1 MLVHLQCHLMKYSYK
16 ILLFVIT
23 LLINLFLYI
32 QFFYELDSIEN
43 VSCEHAIV
51 NFTEENI
58 LKYNAD
64 ISNVKNIPT
73 KFEDVIITAFYFF
86 PELENVRI
94 EFFEEKISTTMNCRP
109 NPWKLL
115 KGKRHYEIRINNADS
130 FEGPLLKDTPFN
142 AQIGVI
148 AHEFAHIL
156 DYEAGSIF
164 RVIKRGLDY
173 LNNHSKRNFEHEI
186 DFLTIQ
192 KGFGHQLLDWL
203 DFLMDE
209 NNPNITEA
217 YRSFKREIYLD
228 SETLSSLMES
238 TDCY

>member
-1 MLVHLQCHLMKYSYK
+1 MKKSIFKLSFFVLTLIGSVFVYMLF
-16 ILLFVIT
+16 I
-23 LLINLFLYI
+23 
-32 QFFYELDSIEN
+32 YELDVIEN
-43 VSCEHAIV
+43 VNCENTIV
-51 NFTEENI
+51 NFTEVSAS
-58 LKYNAD
+58 KYNAD

-73 KFEDVIITAFYFF
+73 KFEDAIITAFYFF

-192 KGFGHQLLDWL
+192 KGFGYQLLDWL

-238 TDCY
+238 TDCN

>member
-1 MLVHLQCHLMKYSYK
+1 MKKSIFKLSFFVLTLIGSVFVYMLF
-16 ILLFVIT
+16 I
-23 LLINLFLYI
+23 
-32 QFFYELDSIEN
+32 YELDVIEN
-43 VSCEHAIV
+43 VNCENTIV
-51 NFTEENI
+51 KFTEVSTS
-58 LKYNAD
+58 KYNAD

-73 KFEDVIITAFYFF
+73 KFEDAIITAFYFF

-115 KGKRHYEIRINNADS
+115 KGKRYYEIRINNVDS

-192 KGFGHQLLDWL
+192 KGFGYQLLDWL

-238 TDCY
+238 TDCN

>member
-1 MLVHLQCHLMKYSYK
+1 MKKSIFKFSFFVLTLIISAFVY
-16 ILLFVIT
+16 ILFI
-23 LLINLFLYI
+23 
-32 QFFYELDSIEN
+32 YELDAIEDA
-43 VSCEHAIV
+43 SCEHAIV
-51 NFTEENI
+51 NFTEANT

-73 KFEDVIITAFYFF
+73 KFEDAIITAFYFF

-109 NPWKLL
+109 NLWKLL

-192 KGFGHQLLDWL
+192 KGFGYQLLDWL

-238 TDCY
+238 TDCN